1 VRNGWWRARTAGVV
15 LAATLLWAVA
25 PARGEE
31 IRVLT
36 SGAFA
41 AALVELG
48 PQFQQTTTID
58 VVVAEDGTL
67 GNGPDTIPSRLARGE
82 PVDVL
87 IMSASALDDLVRA
100 GKVDPGSRVELG
112 KSGIGLAVR
121 AGTPHPDIGTV
132 DALRQ
137 TLLQAKSIAFSS
149 SISGVYLST
158 ELFQKLGIADQV
170 LPKSKRIE
178 VGRVGAAVARG
189 EAEIGFQ
196 QKSELVTVP
205 GIEYVGPLPEP
216 VQRTTVFAAGI
227 VQDAKNA
234 AGAKRP
240 IEFLAGPSARPAILR
255 SGLDPVR

>member
-1 VRNGWWRARTAGVV
+1 LRRSRIAGVV
-15 LAATLLWAVA
+15 LAAVLLWAAA
-25 PARGEE
+25 PVRAEE

-41 AALVELG
+41 AALGELG
-48 PQFQQTTTID
+48 PQFQRAANID
-58 VVVAEDGTL
+58 VVVAEGGTL
-67 GNGPDTIPSRLARGE
+67 GSGPDTIPSRLARGE

-87 IMSASALDDLVRA
+87 IMSATALDDLVRA
-100 GKVDPGSRVELG
+100 GKVEQGSRVDLG
-112 KSGIGLAVR
+112 KSGIGMAVR
-121 AGTPHPDIGTV
+121 VGTPHPDITTV

-137 TLLQAKSIAFSS
+137 TLLRAKSIAFSS

-170 LPKSKRIE
+170 LPRSKRIE

-205 GIEYVGPLPEP
+205 GIEYVGPLPEA

-227 VQDAKNA
+227 VRGAVNA
-234 AGAKRP
+234 AGAKRL
-240 IEFLAGPSARPAILR
+240 IEFLAGPAARAAILR